1 MRGAAED
8 MGWVVLILVS
18 IAGIIIGTE
27 RTIKWYKARKQRKR
41 IDAEMHDLGI

>member
-8 MGWVVLILVS
+8 MGWVVLILIS

-27 RTIKWYKARKQRKR
+27 RTIKWYKARKQRKLR
-41 IDAEMHDLGI
+41 EADMHDYGI